1 MIGAAVRRVLEREV
15 VRSNFGDEASSIPIW
30 EIVSLVMPQIT
41 NISFANTGLGSEKA
55 ICLHL
60 GMCKFCPAFRVL
72 YRISKPNETP

>member
-55 ICLHL
+55 ICLCL
-60 GMCKFCPAFRVL
+60 GMRKYCPRTEYSVEA
-72 YRISKPNETP
+72 